1 MPDAPTR
8 QGRSIVGTLTLA
20 GVLVAAALTFALGP
34 RNTRQ
39 ADARPLAVPTL
50 PDDPAALAAFVA
62 ELEARHDDIVPGT
75 EKSVRLGPAGAARF
89 AIRPY
94 PDHWIER
101 VHWRDRALTLRPI
114 RPEDE
119 AQHLAFL
126 ERLDPQDIRLRIF
139 HSRRSIERS
148 ELARLTQIDYDRE
161 LAFVAEASGPDGRP
175 ETLGAVR
182 AVTDPD
188 NVEAEFGII
197 VRSDLKGS
205 GLGALL
211 MDKLLRALREH
222 GTRRVVATVLTEND
236 RMRGLARRFGFVE
249 GANAAEGVRA
259 IALDL
264 APAAGAPP

>member
-1 MPDAPTR
+1 MRLYHEAPR
-8 QGRSIVGTLTLA
+8 APPLHGASGRR
-20 GVLVAAALTFALGP
+20 AA
-34 RNTRQ
+34 
-39 ADARPLAVPTL
+39 
-50 PDDPAALAAFVA
+50 DDP
-62 ELEARHDDIVPGT
+62 
-75 EKSVRLGPAGAARF
+75 VRPVGR
-89 AIRPY
+89 R
-94 PDHWIER
+94 R
-101 VHWRDRALTLRPI
+101 RT
-114 RPEDE
+114 
-119 AQHLAFL
+119 AQSA
-126 ERLDPQDIRLRIF
+126 
-139 HSRRSIERS
+139 
-148 ELARLTQIDYDRE
+148 
-161 LAFVAEASGPDGRP
+161 GPDGHP

-236 RMRGLARRFGFVE
+236 RMRGLARHFGFVE
-249 GANAAEGVRA
+249 GANAPEGVRA